1 MTRDFLG
8 ALESGLIGAFSAAIA
23 FALYRWG
30 EKPLG
35 AGVQLAL
42 WFAAV
47 CLAAGFGGIS
57 VKLFLG
63 LE

>member
-1 MTRDFLG
+1 
-8 ALESGLIGAFSAAIA
+8 
-23 FALYRWG
+23 
-30 EKPLG
+30 LG